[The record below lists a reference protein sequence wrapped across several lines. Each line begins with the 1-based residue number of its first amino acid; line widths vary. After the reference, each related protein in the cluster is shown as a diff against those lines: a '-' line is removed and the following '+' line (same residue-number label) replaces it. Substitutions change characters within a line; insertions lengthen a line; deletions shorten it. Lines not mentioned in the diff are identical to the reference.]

1 MCGTAMGWKGP
12 KGEGGMLGGWE
23 RGRGDIMYGWR
34 AQVPG
39 KSPSFVVAN
48 GTGEEAR

>member
-12 KGEGGMLGGWE
+12 KGEGGMYV
-23 RGRGDIMYGWR
+23 GREGDIMYGWR

-48 GTGEEAR
+48 GTGEAR